1 MSAQPQYFLAAP
13 VLTSD
18 RAALHALQDIP
29 AYAPRNPELS
39 MASLS
44 SSEEALTQAQL
55 DTERTRLAYE
65 AARAREIAAGWD
77 FHERIIGAKAE
88 VIVQFGA
95 DSQEVHAVGLKKK
108 SERKRPVRRRTTP
121 RG

>member
-1 MSAQPQYFLAAP
+1 MSAQPQYLLAAP

-18 RAALHALQDIP
+18 RAVLHALQDIA

-39 MASLS
+39 TASLS

-65 AARAREIAAGWD
+65 AARTREIAAGWD
-77 FHERIIGAKAE
+77 FHERIINAKAE